1 MFTNAN
7 AKNWLEYQMLFELP
21 FECLVREIQIGVVN
35 YWAIETE
42 VYVEPLTIVV
52 EAGMDKLNL
61 NHVVTLEML
70 KDNAFEVQGTTVYGK
85 TIMEIDQE
93 RSEAFNNIQRIIQ
106 SSLEGM
112 SNFKAKFIQFR
123 FRRANMVCVENSP
136 LVKTINKNKM
146 FAISYISITGFN
158 LSKTVGNYSK
168 LILQEQKKTATEVM
182 AQICSGEFS
191 SVL

>member
-1 MFTNAN
+1 M
-7 AKNWLEYQMLFELP
+7 
-21 FECLVREIQIGVVN
+21 VN

>member
-1 MFTNAN
+1 M
-7 AKNWLEYQMLFELP
+7 
-21 FECLVREIQIGVVN
+21 VN

-52 EAGMDKLNL
+52 EAGMDKFNL

-136 LVKTINKNKM
+136 LVKTLNKNKM

-168 LILQEQKKTATEVM
+168 LILQDQKKTATEVM

>member
-1 MFTNAN
+1 
-7 AKNWLEYQMLFELP
+7 
-21 FECLVREIQIGVVN
+21 
-35 YWAIETE
+35 
-42 VYVEPLTIVV
+42 
-52 EAGMDKLNL
+52 MDKLNL

-168 LILQEQKKTATEVM
+168 LILQDQKKTATEVM
-182 AQICSGEFS
+182 AQICSGHEDLVQQGQHGS
-191 SVL
+191 HISDARLEQRPRVGRPGHSGNHGEAAEAL